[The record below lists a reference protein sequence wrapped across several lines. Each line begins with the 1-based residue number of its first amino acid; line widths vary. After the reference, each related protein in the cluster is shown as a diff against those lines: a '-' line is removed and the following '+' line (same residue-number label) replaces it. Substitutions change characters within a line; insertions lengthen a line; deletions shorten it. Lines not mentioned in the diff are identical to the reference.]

1 MIEQKLKDKI
11 EAEKHLYDF
20 KYIKR
25 KFKSPTETDAGVY
38 LSKEKMH
45 SAVRDPT
52 IQNSA
57 DKLLNLW
64 QNYQFSFES
73 NSFD

>member
-1 MIEQKLKDKI
+1 LREKI
-11 EAEKHLYDF
+11 ESEKHLYDF

-25 KFKSPTETDAGVY
+25 KFKSPSEVDAGVY
-38 LSKEKMH
+38 LSKEEMF

-57 DKLLNLW
+57 DRLLNLW
-64 QNYQFSFES
+64 
-73 NSFD
+73 